1 MTRENMARILGAVYS
16 LTYSLYPIEMR
27 EERNALVRRALT
39 MTAEDPSERE
49 IDQLLFEIGQSK
61 IALDPGCQCMIGHG
75 YYPDDFTDGL
85 RKLEREDADGQAAR
99 AVCRAAKA
107 GSGVGAGAAV
117 PRDSSDLQH
126 GIPRGYDSRDSK
138 PASEMSKA
146 LTVTNSE
153 GFLDIGK
160 KL

>member
-1 MTRENMARILGAVYS
+1 MTRENISRILGAVYS

-27 EERNALVRRALT
+27 EERNALVRRALA

-49 IDQLLFEIGQSK
+49 IEQMLFEIGQSK

-99 AVCRAAKA
+99 ELFAVLQKPNPAWEPALLYRAIRATYNTEYHADTIREIQNQLRK
-107 GSGVGAGAAV
+107 
-117 PRDSSDLQH
+117 
-126 GIPRGYDSRDSK
+126 
-138 PASEMSKA
+138 
-146 LTVTNSE
+146 
-153 GFLDIGK
+153 
-160 KL
+160 